1 MGLRRSLA
9 VSTSVLASQLRGWR
23 GTNAFRPAP
32 RQPAQLLELYEYEG
46 CPYCRLVREAL
57 TELDL
62 DARIY
67 PCPKG
72 GKRFRPRV
80 KELGGKLQFPFLVD
94 PNTGTKLYESADI
107 VAYLRKTY
115 ADRDTHPGLLDR
127 PLKVATSM
135 LASGLRSG
143 RGLRARPSKAAA
155 QPLELFSFES
165 SPFSRLAREA
175 LCELELP
182 YTLRNTGKGHW
193 KDLGPPSVRDTLHKA
208 PKDTGRNRKVL
219 FERTGHVQLP
229 YLVDPNTGKEMFES
243 AAIVRYLEETY
254 GA

>member
-1 MGLRRSLA
+1 MGLGRGLA
-9 VSTSVLASQLRGWR
+9 VSASVLASQLRGWR
-23 GTNAFRPAP
+23 GTNAFRPAT

-80 KELGGKLQFPFLVD
+80 KELGGKTQFPFLVD

-115 ADRDTHPGLLDR
+115 AGRDTRPGLLDR

-143 RGLRARPSKAAA
+143 RGIRARPSKAPAGA
-155 QPLELFSFES
+155 LELFSFES

-193 KDLGPPSVRDTLHKA
+193 KDLGPPSVRDSLHKA
-208 PKDTGRNRKVL
+208 PKDTTRNRKVL
-219 FERTGHVQLP
+219 FERTGRVQLP
-229 YLVDPNTGKEMFES
+229 YLIDAHTGKEMYES
-243 AAIVRYLEETY
+243 ADIVRYLEETY